1 MKEFY
6 LERVKDGERQV
17 KYAKVGY
24 EQEIR
29 KLAEMLAKCKPEEAD
44 GIIKEINAAKRAM
57 SELEKTQEY
66 NLQAYRGSC
75 LVDVTGG
82 KS

>member
-6 LERVKDGERQV
+6 LERVNDSERQV
-17 KYAKVGY
+17 KYAKIGY

-29 KLAEMLAKCKPEEAD
+29 RLAQRLAECKPEEAD

-57 SELEKTQEY
+57 SELEKTHEY
-66 NLQAYRGSC
+66 NLQNYRDE
-75 LVDVTGG
+75 VG
-82 KS
+82 KL